1 MTSGRSKEM
10 RIMKSVLGED
20 FDKKLVSNLNKV
32 ISKDDLDKDLD
43 RELMGGLDL
52 EPDEVKDVMNKM

>member
-1 MTSGRSKEM
+1 MKE
-10 RIMKSVLGED
+10 MKSVLGED
-20 FDKKLVSNLNKV
+20 FDKKLMSNLSKV

-52 EPDEVKDVMNKM
+52 EPDEVKEAMNKM